1 MARCH
6 SVCETY
12 SPLFLS
18 LYELFVAS
26 DSTANVELLAVRT
39 SASLPRKPMS
49 VILFKYISVLRFEFP
64 NLLGSHMAKLREW
77 ARLPSADGL
86 LFGREP
92 KEICSAFCAGFGA
105 N

>member
-1 MARCH
+1 
-6 SVCETY
+6 
-12 SPLFLS
+12 
-18 LYELFVAS
+18 
-26 DSTANVELLAVRT
+26 
-39 SASLPRKPMS
+39 MS

-77 ARLPSADGL
+77 ARLPSAEGL

-105 N
+105 NFFWEEPKPMRAKGEAEDRVPQGDGYAPNR